1 MLSKL
6 QKMGI
11 ICGVNAAFLALFY
24 FVTVRVLEHFAGFV
38 FIYLG
43 WDLLLLAVF
52 SVTFLALGWNS
63 LYANG
68 YHYYLKRTTS
78 IVTMNLVLAA
88 AVAFV
93 FCSVAEL
100 LFNPEYTAE
109 GYAFLAIGVGAFL
122 LFHFFQ
128 YLWMKSLSRLGFF
141 MRNVLVVGTPDPRV
155 SIDAMFQDVG
165 NTKKHVGRLSY
176 RDGVWVYHKGKADEA
191 VGNGVYTPDIFTLMY
206 RLNVGEL
213 VIFMGSG
220 LNEDD
225 LVEIVEFCRAMSIG
239 YYLVPDLRAL
249 PNRTPWNR
257 PFSYVPILERFSTP
271 RDSLTLISIKRL
283 MDIMIS
289 VMAMFVIV
297 PVGLVVAALIKL
309 EDRGPV
315 FYVSTRIGK
324 NGKPIKFYKFRSMV
338 VDADKKKAELLA
350 YNERKD
356 GPLFKMRND
365 PRITRIGR
373 IIRKYSLDELPQF
386 LNVLKGDM
394 SLVGPRPHLP
404 SEVEEYGDKDYLRLE
419 CIPGVTC
426 LPQIYGRSSL
436 SFREWVD
443 FDLEYRRNWSI
454 SLDLK
459 IISKTVSVLLEPV
472 LSGRSESY

>member
-1 MLSKL
+1 
-6 QKMGI
+6 
-11 ICGVNAAFLALFY
+11 
-24 FVTVRVLEHFAGFV
+24 
-38 FIYLG
+38 
-43 WDLLLLAVF
+43 
-52 SVTFLALGWNS
+52 
-63 LYANG
+63 
-68 YHYYLKRTTS
+68 
-78 IVTMNLVLAA
+78 
-88 AVAFV
+88 
-93 FCSVAEL
+93 
-100 LFNPEYTAE
+100 
-109 GYAFLAIGVGAFL
+109 
-122 LFHFFQ
+122 
-128 YLWMKSLSRLGFF
+128 
-141 MRNVLVVGTPDPRV
+141 
-155 SIDAMFQDVG
+155 
-165 NTKKHVGRLSY
+165 
-176 RDGVWVYHKGKADEA
+176 
-191 VGNGVYTPDIFTLMY
+191 
-206 RLNVGEL
+206 
-213 VIFMGSG
+213 
-220 LNEDD
+220 
-225 LVEIVEFCRAMSIG
+225 MSIG